1 MNLFK
6 YISIVLLFTFSF
18 DVKSQV
24 FTSSEVSTIPYLNFT
39 YSEIEVTGIS
49 PINCDFTV
57 CIDVSHDR
65 IADVEVALIAPSGTY
80 VYLAFDNGGLGDDYI
95 NTCFSMSASVNI
107 TDGTPPFTGDYIP
120 QEDMSVFNGESAIGT
135 WQLAV
140 LDDQSGVTGTLD
152 GWSIDFSCVTSD
164 CEAGEEEFVLNLF
177 DSYGDGWDHGN
188 GHLVTIDD
196 LDYGG
201 LEFATGTSFSYII
214 CLDTNQCYDIT
225 FTDGGLWEGECSFNI
240 ETLDGTVLYSGDYL
254 IEDDNFGDCTTPSN
268 CDEGEGEFTLNLFDS
283 FGDGWD
289 HGSGHL
295 VTINGID
302 YGGLEF
308 VTGTSFTYDICL
320 DTAECYEISFT
331 DGGLW
336 EYECSFNIQSVDGTI
351 LYSGDYL
358 IEDEIFG
365 EGCGC
370 TDPAAC
376 NYDPNALQ
384 DDGSC
389 VVSPLDVSS
398 CEELF
403 CASQVGEQVASQYIG
418 TNVNYLTIEIDE
430 EGVLNELFYDVNWH
444 SHGWGN
450 INFNINNATI
460 DLFDENGVLIE
471 NLAVIGNNV
480 ATTAYQNF
488 SATIATAI
496 NVFPGY
502 TIQVTINSPNWGL
515 GTWDS
520 YVNQAIISFTVETEE
535 LINFGTSSVEICSN
549 EGLVNLYDNIPVPMQ
564 NTGSWSPSLANG
576 SLGTFNPL
584 VDTEQTY
591 TYEVVTSCITQTI
604 NIDISVI
611 PYLLAGTSTVL
622 EICPNDEEVNLFD
635 LLGSDASQL
644 GSWSPALS
652 NGFQGTFNPIT
663 DAETQY
669 TYTVESQCGIS
680 TANVD
685 VQFFD
690 LAFPPTVD
698 IALCNENT
706 PTALFNQ
713 ITTVTTTGSWSGP
726 SSLYDG
732 VSPEHFGFFNPTIH
746 SEGIYSYSVDNA
758 FGCEEDFPVNVSI
771 INEELNAGTDTIV
784 QICSNG
790 ESINLFDFINDADVT
805 GLWQPNLDNGHLG
818 TYNPVTDA
826 PGSFI
831 YTVTGECSSVNAEVF
846 VNQIQIDAPEINFDE
861 VGDSDN
867 VCFGSTSEIYSTPN
881 SPTSNYLWTVSGG
894 GVIVGDATT
903 STLEV
908 DWSNSTV
915 GNITDAIT
923 LTESYDGCSYSS
935 NIDVEI
941 IANPI
946 PNLSVDDN
954 EICIGESI
962 QFSASAG
969 YADYNW
975 SNNALNQNTFA
986 YTPSSLAD
994 NQFSVTVTGDALCT
1008 TTSTVSITIHDLPL
1022 VDITVSNDEICSG
1035 ESLEVTATAGLE
1047 SYDWTPNDISNS
1059 GGTYLPNDN
1068 QTDYSVTVSDVN
1080 GCVNSTSENIVIFP
1094 IAEIGLEVDEEAIC
1108 IGDDIQLS
1116 ANLGFNNYDWS
1127 NTTQNTNAFTFTP
1140 SSLSDNL
1147 FTLTTTGI
1155 GGCTSSESI
1164 SITIYDL
1171 PVVDLTLS
1179 ETEICLG
1186 ESIEVTSTPSL
1197 ASYTWIPASISGSGG
1212 TITPQLGQTLYNVVA
1227 TDNNGC
1233 VNSNSASLTINQIDE
1248 VDILV
1253 NGSPTRTICTG
1264 EEIQLSATQGF
1275 TTYSWYPSSVSSA
1288 WTTDYEG
1295 TYVPVG
1301 LSDNQF
1307 TLIVTN
1313 EFGCQTSSNLNITI
1327 NEIPTPG
1334 AIDF

>member
-1 MNLFK
+1 MF
-6 YISIVLLFTFSF
+6 FTLSF

-24 FTSSEVSTIPYLNFT
+24 FSSSEVSTIPYLNFT

-49 PINCDFTV
+49 TVNCDFTV

-65 IADVEVALIAPSGTY
+65 ISDVEVALIAPSGTY

-95 NTCFSMSASVNI
+95 NTCFSMGASVNI

-120 QEDMSVFNGESAIGT
+120 QEDMSVFNNESAVGT

-140 LDDQSGVTGTLD
+140 LDNQSGVTGTLD

-164 CEAGEEEFVLNLF
+164 CEVGEEEFVLNLF
-177 DSYGDGWDHGN
+177 DSW
-188 GHLVTIDD
+188 
-196 LDYGG
+196 
-201 LEFATGTSFSYII
+201 
-214 CLDTNQCYDIT
+214 
-225 FTDGGLWEGECSFNI
+225 
-240 ETLDGTVLYSGDYL
+240 
-254 IEDDNFGDCTTPSN
+254 
-268 CDEGEGEFTLNLFDS
+268 
-283 FGDGWD
+283 GDGWD

-295 VTINGID
+295 VTINGVD

-308 VTGTSFTYDICL
+308 VTGNNFTYDICL

-336 EYECSFNIQSVDGTI
+336 EYECSFNIQSADGSI
-351 LYSGDYL
+351 LYSGDYT

-403 CASQVGEQVASQYIG
+403 CGSQVGEQVASQYIG
-418 TNVNYLTIEIDE
+418 TNINYLTIEIDE

-444 SHGWGN
+444 SHGWGS
-450 INFNINNATI
+450 INFNVNNATI
-460 DLFDENGVLIE
+460 DLFDDNGVFIE

-488 SATIATAI
+488 TSTISTAI
-496 NVFPGY
+496 DVLPGY
-502 TIQVTINSPNWGL
+502 TIQVFINSPNWGL

-520 YVNQAIISFTVETEE
+520 YVNQAIISFTIETEE
-535 LINFGTSSVEICSN
+535 LINFGTTSVEICSN
-549 EGLVNLYDNIPVPMQ
+549 DGLVNLYDNIPVPMQ
-564 NTGSWSPSLANG
+564 NTGSWSPTLANG

-591 TYEVVTSCITQTI
+591 TYEVVSSCITQTI
-604 NIDISVI
+604 DIDVSVI

-622 EICPNDEEVNLFD
+622 EICPNDEEVDLFD
-635 LLGSDASQL
+635 LVGSDASQL

-652 NGFQGTFNPIT
+652 NGYQGTFNPET

-669 TYTVESQCGIS
+669 TYTVESQCGVSSADI
-680 TANVD
+680 D

-690 LAFPPTVD
+690 LAFPDAVE

-713 ITTVTTTGSWSGP
+713 ISTVTTTGSWSGP
-726 SSLYDG
+726 SSLFDAS
-732 VSPEHFGFFNPTIH
+732 SPQHFGFFNPTIH
-746 SEGIYSYSVDNA
+746 TEGTYIYTVENV

-771 INEELNAGTDTIV
+771 INEELNAGTDTSV

-790 ESINLFDFINDADVT
+790 ESIDLFDLINDADVT
-805 GLWQPNLDNGHLG
+805 GIWQPNLDNGHIG
-818 TYNPVTDA
+818 TYNPATDA

-831 YTVTGECSSVNAEVF
+831 YTITGECSSVNAEVF

-881 SPTSNYLWTVSGG
+881 SPNSNYLWTVSGG
-894 GVIVGDATT
+894 GIIVGDANS
-903 STLEV
+903 STVEV

-915 GNITDAIT
+915 GSISDAIT

-935 NIDVEI
+935 SIDVEI

-946 PNLSVDDN
+946 PDLSIDDN

-962 QFSASAG
+962 QFSTSAG
-969 YADYNW
+969 YVDYDW
-975 SNNALNQNTFA
+975 SNNTQNVNSFT
-986 YTPSSLAD
+986 YTPLSLAD
-994 NQFSVTVTGDALCT
+994 NQFSVTVTGDASCT
-1008 TTSTVSITIHDLPL
+1008 TTSTVSITINDLPFI
-1022 VDITVSNDEICSG
+1022 DISISDDEICSG
-1035 ESLEVTATAGLE
+1035 ESLEVTATPAAYV
-1047 SYDWTPNDISNS
+1047 SYDWLPNDINNT
-1059 GGTYLPNDN
+1059 GGTYFPDDN
-1068 QTDYSVTVSDVN
+1068 QNSYSVTVTDIN

-1094 IAEIGLEVDEEAIC
+1094 IAEIGLGVDQDEIC

-1116 ANLGFNNYDWS
+1116 ANFGFDNYDWS
-1127 NTTQNTNAFTFTP
+1127 NTTQNTNTFTYTP
-1140 SSLSDNL
+1140 SSLIDNQ
-1147 FTLTTTGI
+1147 FYITTTGI
-1155 GGCTSSESI
+1155 GGCTSSDSI
-1164 SITIYDL
+1164 FITINDL
-1171 PVVDLTLS
+1171 PVVDLSLS

-1197 ASYTWIPASISGSGG
+1197 ATYTWIPASLTGSGG
-1212 TITPQLGQTLYNVVA
+1212 TFTPELSQTFYSVVA

-1233 VNSNSASLTINQIDE
+1233 INTNSASLTINQIDE

-1253 NGSPTRTICTG
+1253 NGSPTRTICIG

-1275 TTYSWYPSSVSSA
+1275 TSYSWFPNSVSSA
-1288 WTTDYEG
+1288 WTTDFEG
-1295 TYVPVG
+1295 TYVP
-1301 LSDNQF
+1301 LSLTDNQF
-1307 TLIVTN
+1307 TLTVTN
-1313 EFGCQTSSNLNITI
+1313 EFGCQNTSNLIITI
-1327 NEIPTPG
+1327 KEIPTPG
-1334 AIDF
+1334 AIGF

>member
-1 MNLFK
+1 
-6 YISIVLLFTFSF
+6 
-18 DVKSQV
+18 
-24 FTSSEVSTIPYLNFT
+24 
-39 YSEIEVTGIS
+39 
-49 PINCDFTV
+49 
-57 CIDVSHDR
+57 
-65 IADVEVALIAPSGTY
+65 
-80 VYLAFDNGGLGDDYI
+80 
-95 NTCFSMSASVNI
+95 MSASVNI

-140 LDDQSGVTGTLD
+140 LDDQSGITGTLD

-164 CEAGEEEFVLNLF
+164 CEAADEEFVLNLF
-177 DSYGDGWDHGN
+177 DSFGDGWDHGN

-196 LDYGG
+196 IDYGG
-201 LEFATGTSFSYII
+201 LEFVTGTSFSYII
-214 CLDTNQCYDIT
+214 CLDTSQCYDIT
-225 FTDGGLWEGECSFNI
+225 FTDGGSWEGECSFNI

-268 CDEGEGEFTLNLFDS
+268 CDDGEGEFTLNLFDS
-283 FGDGWD
+283 WGDGWD

-295 VTINGID
+295 VTINGVD

-331 DGGLW
+331 DGGPW

-444 SHGWGN
+444 SHGWGS

-515 GTWDS
+515 GTWAS

-535 LINFGTSSVEICSN
+535 LINFGTTSVEICSN
-549 EGLVNLYDNIPVPMQ
+549 DGLVNLYDNIPVPMQ
-564 NTGSWSPSLANG
+564 NTGSWSPTLANG

-604 NIDISVI
+604 NIDVSVI

-652 NGFQGTFNPIT
+652 NGFQGTFNPST

-713 ITTVTTTGSWSGP
+713 ITTVT
-726 SSLYDG
+726 Y
-732 VSPEHFGFFNPTIH
+732 
-746 SEGIYSYSVDNA
+746 
-758 FGCEEDFPVNVSI
+758 
-771 INEELNAGTDTIV
+771 
-784 QICSNG
+784 NG
-790 ESINLFDFINDADVT
+790 
-805 GLWQPNLDNGHLG
+805 
-818 TYNPVTDA
+818 
-826 PGSFI
+826 
-831 YTVTGECSSVNAEVF
+831 
-846 VNQIQIDAPEINFDE
+846 
-861 VGDSDN
+861 
-867 VCFGSTSEIYSTPN
+867 
-881 SPTSNYLWTVSGG
+881 
-894 GVIVGDATT
+894 
-903 STLEV
+903 
-908 DWSNSTV
+908 
-915 GNITDAIT
+915 
-923 LTESYDGCSYSS
+923 
-935 NIDVEI
+935 
-941 IANPI
+941 
-946 PNLSVDDN
+946 
-954 EICIGESI
+954 
-962 QFSASAG
+962 
-969 YADYNW
+969 
-975 SNNALNQNTFA
+975 
-986 YTPSSLAD
+986 
-994 NQFSVTVTGDALCT
+994 
-1008 TTSTVSITIHDLPL
+1008 
-1022 VDITVSNDEICSG
+1022 
-1035 ESLEVTATAGLE
+1035 
-1047 SYDWTPNDISNS
+1047 
-1059 GGTYLPNDN
+1059 
-1068 QTDYSVTVSDVN
+1068 
-1080 GCVNSTSENIVIFP
+1080 
-1094 IAEIGLEVDEEAIC
+1094 
-1108 IGDDIQLS
+1108 
-1116 ANLGFNNYDWS
+1116 
-1127 NTTQNTNAFTFTP
+1127 
-1140 SSLSDNL
+1140 
-1147 FTLTTTGI
+1147 
-1155 GGCTSSESI
+1155 
-1164 SITIYDL
+1164 
-1171 PVVDLTLS
+1171 
-1179 ETEICLG
+1179 
-1186 ESIEVTSTPSL
+1186 
-1197 ASYTWIPASISGSGG
+1197 
-1212 TITPQLGQTLYNVVA
+1212 
-1227 TDNNGC
+1227 
-1233 VNSNSASLTINQIDE
+1233 
-1248 VDILV
+1248 
-1253 NGSPTRTICTG
+1253 
-1264 EEIQLSATQGF
+1264 
-1275 TTYSWYPSSVSSA
+1275 
-1288 WTTDYEG
+1288 
-1295 TYVPVG
+1295 
-1301 LSDNQF
+1301 
-1307 TLIVTN
+1307 
-1313 EFGCQTSSNLNITI
+1313 
-1327 NEIPTPG
+1327 
-1334 AIDF
+1334 